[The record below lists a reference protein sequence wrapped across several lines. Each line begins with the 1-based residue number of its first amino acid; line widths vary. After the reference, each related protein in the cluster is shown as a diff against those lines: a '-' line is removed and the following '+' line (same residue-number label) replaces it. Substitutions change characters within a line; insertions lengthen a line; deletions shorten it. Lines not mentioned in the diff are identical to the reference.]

1 LKNPKPVRRIFMD
14 FEPLFKKI
22 ETAIDSHPRLVR
34 VSGCVGEPEF
44 SVTRLG
50 YSVVIPVKV
59 QGSRKKP
66 SNINASGE
74 SFEEAADKLIEQ
86 LDLWAEVLAS

>member
-1 LKNPKPVRRIFMD
+1 MKTDLELVSEA
-14 FEPLFKKI
+14 FE
-22 ETAIDSHPRLVR
+22 AIKTVVERWEKAR
-34 VSGCVGEPEF
+34 VQTICLPQD
-44 SVTRLG
+44 LAHL
-50 YSVVIPVKV
+50 
-59 QGSRKKP
+59 KKP